1 MKNII
6 SDQSTFYLGKR
17 VVSAVLPEVAQQM
30 STGNYTNP
38 GRWKEQ
44 WQPSNSRPN
53 WLVSNYLRIFVS

>member
-44 WQPSNSRPN
+44 
-53 WLVSNYLRIFVS
+53 